1 MTPWLLIPVKA
12 FDNGKSRLRTVL
24 ADDTRRAL
32 NEFFLRRMLAT
43 AQQFPGSA
51 RTAVI
56 SECDRVL
63 QIAAACGVQTVRQTS
78 GPGLNRAASEG
89 MANVRRR
96 GAHSVLL
103 IASDL
108 PTLRPSDLHELADS
122 ARRGSGIVICPDKHR
137 TGTNAILLPRDAHLR
152 FRFGKGSFL
161 GHCREAMRAGF
172 PPIVHF
178 NARVAFDVDNP
189 QDLVLWPG
197 ARGVLAGATF
207 SAFREAGGPCRRS
220 L

>member
-12 FDNGKSRLRTVL
+12 FDKGKSRLRTVL

-43 AQQFPGSA
+43 ARQFPGAA

-56 SECDRVL
+56 SECDRIL
-63 QIAAACGVQTVRQTS
+63 RIAAACGVQTVRQMS

-108 PTLRPSDLHELADS
+108 PTLRPCDLRELADS
-122 ARRGSGIVICPDKHR
+122 ARRGSGIVICPDRHR
-137 TGTNAILLPRDAHLR
+137 TGTNAILLPGDARLR
-152 FRFGKGSFL
+152 FRFGKRSFL
-161 GHCREAMRAGF
+161 GHCSEAMRAGF

-178 NARVAFDVDNP
+178 NARVAFDVDSP
-189 QDLVLWPG
+189 QDLALWRG
-197 ARGVLAGATF
+197 AGGASVGALHF
-207 SAFREAGGPCRRS
+207 SFREAG
-220 L
+220 

>member
-12 FDNGKSRLRTVL
+12 FDKGKSRLRTVL

-89 MANVRRR
+89 MAKVRRR
-96 GAHSVLL
+96 GARSVLL

-108 PTLRPSDLHELADS
+108 PTLRPSDLRELADS

-152 FRFGKGSFL
+152 FRFGNGSFL
-161 GHCREAMRAGF
+161 GHCSEAMRAGF

-178 NARVAFDVDNP
+178 NARVAFDVDSP

-197 ARGVLAGATF
+197 ARGVLAGA
-207 SAFREAGGPCRRS
+207 AGARAINA
-220 L
+220 

>member
-12 FDNGKSRLRTVL
+12 FDKGKSRLRAVL

-32 NEFFLRRMLAT
+32 NEFFLRRVLAT
-43 AQQFPGSA
+43 ARQFPGSA

-63 QIAAACGVQTVRQTS
+63 KIAAACGVQTVRQTS

-89 MANVRRR
+89 MAKVRRR
-96 GAHSVLL
+96 GARSVLL

-108 PTLRPSDLHELADS
+108 PTLRPRDLRELADS

-137 TGTNAILLPRDAHLR
+137 SGTNAILLPAGAQLR

-178 NARVAFDVDNP
+178 NARVAFDVDSP

-197 ARGVLAGATF
+197 ARGVLAGA
-207 SAFREAGGPCRRS
+207 AGARATNA
-220 L
+220 